1 MTSNVPRP
9 ADFRGVLK
17 DGRMSVVLREVL
29 GYSVYTLLLL
39 GRSAVYP
46 PATKLTKLTDADAD
60 GRALEPYFALRVGD
74 GRAAAEQRATASFH
88 GDRRRFRNLSQIPAA
103 AAAAAA
109 EAEAD

>member
-9 ADFRGVLK
+9 ADFRGVLR

-29 GYSVYTLLLL
+29 GYSVYTLLL

-46 PATKLTKLTDADAD
+46 PATKLTKLTDAD